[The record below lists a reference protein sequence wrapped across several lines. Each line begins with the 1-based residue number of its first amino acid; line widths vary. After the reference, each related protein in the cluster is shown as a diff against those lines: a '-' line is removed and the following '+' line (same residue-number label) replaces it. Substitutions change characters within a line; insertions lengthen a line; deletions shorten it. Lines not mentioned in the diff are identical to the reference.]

1 MSQGN
6 EDRLLFELKS
16 RGPQPAA
23 ALAAALAITPMG
35 AHKLLAR
42 LQEQGLVDARDER
55 RDMRSFGEGAEEGAG
70 EGEGMARTL
79 RSVEGGGTDE
89 PGAVSRPG
97 RPRKLWALT
106 EAGHGRFPDR
116 HADLTLQLIQQAR
129 AVFGDAGLD
138 QLISARERD
147 SEQRYRAALARCRTT
162 GDKVREL
169 ARLRAEEGY
178 MARAER
184 AGRDWLLVEDHCPI
198 CAAARSCQG
207 FCRSE
212 LALFQRCLGPALAVE
227 RTEHLLAGARRCAY
241 RISVVKE
248 EVAAD

>member
-6 EDRLLFELKS
+6 EDRLLYEIKS

-42 LQEQGLVDARDER
+42 LEEQGLVEAR
-55 RDMRSFGEGAEEGAG
+55 EEGG
-70 EGEGMARTL
+70 EEAR
-79 RSVEGGGTDE
+79 V
-89 PGAVSRPG
+89 G
-97 RPRKLWALT
+97 RPRKLWSLT
-106 EAGHGRFPDR
+106 AAGHGRFPDR
-116 HADLTLQLIQQAR
+116 HGDLTVQLIQQAR
-129 AVFGDAGLD
+129 AVFGEAGLD
-138 QLISARERD
+138 QLIAARERD
-147 SEQRYRAALARCRTT
+147 SEQRYRTALARCRTT
-162 GDKVREL
+162 GDAVKEL

-184 AGRDWLLVEDHCPI
+184 VGRDWVLIEDHCPI
-198 CAAARSCQG
+198 CAAAQSCQG

-212 LALFQRCLGPALAVE
+212 LALFQRCLGPGLAVE

-241 RISVVKE
+241 RVSAVE
-248 EVAAD
+248 ADAA